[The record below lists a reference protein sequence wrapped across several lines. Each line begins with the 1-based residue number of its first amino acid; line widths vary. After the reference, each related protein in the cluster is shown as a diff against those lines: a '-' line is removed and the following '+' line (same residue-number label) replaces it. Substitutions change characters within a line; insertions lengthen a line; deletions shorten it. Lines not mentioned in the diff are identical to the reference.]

1 MTPNRARPRRRAR
14 ALVVAGVLAAAAA
27 LTGCTSVPAATMTVG
42 TGAPASLSVVAST
55 DVYGSLATAVGG
67 DQVAVTSLIDS
78 PTKDP
83 HEFEASA
90 RDQLA
95 VKDADLVIANGGGYD
110 DFLPQMVEAGGSS
123 PVMVSVADVSGYP
136 AAGLNEH
143 LWYDVPTMERLV
155 DALADRF
162 GDLDP
167 DDAAVFTANATS
179 AKSQLAA
186 LASAEEDLAESYRG
200 QRFLATE
207 PLALFML
214 DAIGLVDATPPGLQD
229 AVERGG
235 EIPPDE
241 FLQAIELAT
250 GGTVE
255 LVVHDTQTPTA
266 QANALVEN
274 AKNAGT
280 PTVALSETLPKDE
293 DYFTWMKANLDLI
306 TEALAR

>member
-1 MTPNRARPRRRAR
+1 MTPNRARPHLRRS
-14 ALVVAGVLAAAAA
+14 ALMLAGAISAAVALA
-27 LTGCTSVPAATMTVG
+27 GCTSMPAATMTMG
-42 TGAPASLSVVAST
+42 SSAPATLSVVAST

-78 PTKDP
+78 PKKDP
-83 HEFEASA
+83 HEFEAGA

-95 VKDADLVIANGGGYD
+95 VKHADLVIENGGGYD
-110 DFLPQMVEAGGSS
+110 DFLPQMVAAAGAS
-123 PVMVSVADVSGYP
+123 PVVVSVVDVSGYP
-136 AAGLNEH
+136 TAGLNEH

-155 DALADRF
+155 DELADRF
-162 GDLDP
+162 SDLDP
-167 DDAAVFTANATS
+167 EDAPVFAANATS

-186 LASAEEDLAESYRG
+186 LADAEEDLAESYRG

-207 PLALFML
+207 PLALYML
-214 DAIGLVDATPPGLQD
+214 DAIGLVDATPSGLQE

-235 EIPPDE
+235 EVPPAE
-241 FLQAIELAT
+241 LLQAIELAT
-250 GGTVE
+250 NGSVE

-274 AKNAGT
+274 AKAAGT
-280 PTVALSETLPKDE
+280 PTVALAETLPEGE
-293 DYFTWMKANLDLI
+293 DYFTWMKANLDRI